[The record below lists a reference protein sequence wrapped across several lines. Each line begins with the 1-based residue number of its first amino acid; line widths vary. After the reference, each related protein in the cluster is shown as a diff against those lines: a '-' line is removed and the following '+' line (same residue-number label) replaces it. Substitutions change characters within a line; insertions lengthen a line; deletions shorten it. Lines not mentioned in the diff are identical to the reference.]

1 MKKERA
7 YKRYKSTDEIQT
19 NIEKFQTDVIDIQPM
34 AISLVDISEGGLCV
48 DMKNSIPIGQHV
60 NVDVKIGNQGFNLIA
75 RVVWNK
81 NFDDYY
87 KVGLELVYV
96 DELFVFKLK
105 SIVNQKNSMENNN

>member
-7 YKRYKSTDEIQT
+7 FKRYKSTNEIQA
-19 NIEKFQTDVIDIQPM
+19 NIEKFQTNVIDIKPM

-48 DMKNSIPIGQHV
+48 DMKESLPIDQHV
-60 NVDVKIGNQGFNLIA
+60 NVDVKIENRTFNLIA

-81 NFDDYY
+81 KHNDYY
-87 KVGLELVYV
+87 KVGLALVYV

-105 SIVNQKNSMENNN
+105 SIVNEKNNQKNNN

>member
-7 YKRYKSTDEIQT
+7 FKRYKSTNEIQA
-19 NIEKFQTDVIDIQPM
+19 NIEKFQTDVIDIKPM

-48 DMKNSIPIGQHV
+48 DMKDSLPIDQHV
-60 NVDVKIGNQGFNLIA
+60 NVDVKIDNKTFNLIA

-81 NFDDYY
+81 KYNDYY

-105 SIVNQKNSMENNN
+105 SIVNQQSNQKSNN

>member
-7 YKRYKSTDEIQT
+7 FKRYKSTNEIQA
-19 NIEKFQTDVIDIQPM
+19 NIEKFQTDVIDIKPM

-48 DMKNSIPIGQHV
+48 DMKDSLPIDQHV
-60 NVDVKIGNQGFNLIA
+60 NVDIKIKNKTFNLIA

-81 NFDDYY
+81 KHNDYY

-96 DELFVFKLK
+96 DEFFVFMLK
-105 SIVNQKNSMENNN
+105 SIVNEESHQKNNN

>member
-7 YKRYKSTDEIQT
+7 FKRYKSTNEIQA
-19 NIEKFQTDVIDIQPM
+19 NIEKFQTDVIDIEPM

-48 DMKNSIPIGQHV
+48 DMKDSLPIDQHV
-60 NVDVKIGNQGFNLIA
+60 NVDIKIDNKTFNLIA

-81 NFDDYY
+81 KHNDYY

-96 DELFVFKLK
+96 DEFFVFMLK
-105 SIVNQKNSMENNN
+105 SIVNEDSNQKNNN

>member
-7 YKRYKSTDEIQT
+7 YKRYKSTEEIQA
-19 NIEKFQTDVIDIQPM
+19 NIEKFQTDVIDIEPM

-48 DMKNSIPIGQHV
+48 DMKESIPIDQHV
-60 NVDVKIGNQGFNLIA
+60 NIDVKIGNQEFNLIA

-81 NFDDYY
+81 HYNDYY
-87 KVGLELVYV
+87 KIGLELVYV

-105 SIVNQKNSMENNN
+105 AIVNQNDSIQNNN

>member
-7 YKRYKSTDEIQT
+7 FKRYKSTNEIQA
-19 NIEKFQTDVIDIQPM
+19 NIEKFQTDVINIEPM

-48 DMKNSIPIGQHV
+48 DMKKSLPIDQHV
-60 NVDVKIGNQGFNLIA
+60 NVDIKIKNKTFNLIA

-81 NFDDYY
+81 KHKDYY

-96 DELFVFKLK
+96 DEFFVFMLN
-105 SIVNQKNSMENNN
+105 SIVNEDSHQSNNN

>member
-7 YKRYKSTDEIQT
+7 FKRYKSTNEIQA
-19 NIEKFQTDVIDIQPM
+19 NIEKFQTDVIDIKPM

-48 DMKNSIPIGQHV
+48 DMKDSLPIDQHV
-60 NVDVKIGNQGFNLIA
+60 NVDIKIKNKTFNLIG

-81 NFDDYY
+81 KHNDYY

-96 DELFVFKLK
+96 DEFFVFKLK
-105 SIVNQKNSMENNN
+105 SIVNQEGNQKSNN

>member
-7 YKRYKSTDEIQT
+7 FKRYKSTNEIQT
-19 NIEKFQTDVIDIQPM
+19 NIEKFQTDVINIKPM

-48 DMKNSIPIGQHV
+48 DMKNSIPMGQHV
-60 NVDVKIGNQGFNLIA
+60 DVDIKIDNRTFNLIA

-81 NFDDYY
+81 KHSDYY
-87 KVGLELVYV
+87 KVGLKLVYV

-105 SIVNQKNSMENNN
+105 SIVKQSGNLKKNN